1 MLVLLLPVPRSLQ
14 GTPVIGAERYPD
26 LVCLP
31 PADRAA
37 LHLPLPAKKR
47 DEGNEQEQEEEREAV
62 FPEYDRH
69 RKRGGEQ
76 EEAQLPGLR
85 FATSR
90 TAKAG
95 RASAA
100 GPIA

>member
-1 MLVLLLPVPRSLQ
+1 MVLLHPVLRSLE
-14 GTPVIGAERYPD
+14 GTPIIGAERYPG

-37 LHLPLPAKKR
+37 LHLPLPAKER
-47 DEGNEQEQEEEREAV
+47 DEGNEQEQEEERQAV
-62 FPEYDRH
+62 HPEDDRH
-69 RKRGGEQ
+69 RKRGGGQ